1 MRKVPFIYR
10 HQNVRKL
17 LNQSKVGV
25 LDVAAVKTDH
35 EVELTWLIDIFELGI
50 VELQHLGI
58 DLEANFLAFT
68 WLQSHMLETL
78 EFLNRTSDRTSEIV
92 SVELH
97 DGSGFALASVGES
110 HLCLDAA
117 IGCEA
122 VGA

>member
-68 WLQSHMLETL
+68 WLQSHVLKAL
-78 EFLNRTSDRTSEIV
+78 EFLDRTC
-92 SVELH
+92 
-97 DGSGFALASVGES
+97 D
-110 HLCLDAA
+110 
-117 IGCEA
+117 
-122 VGA
+122 